1 MSSRDRDILNM
12 CLCCVGDLWVMI
24 ESLNKTEVYTLTF
37 RAVVWV
43 GTREIVKFC
52 TISFAH
58 CVFRRTINASSYS
71 LVR

>member
-1 MSSRDRDILNM
+1 
-12 CLCCVGDLWVMI
+12 MI